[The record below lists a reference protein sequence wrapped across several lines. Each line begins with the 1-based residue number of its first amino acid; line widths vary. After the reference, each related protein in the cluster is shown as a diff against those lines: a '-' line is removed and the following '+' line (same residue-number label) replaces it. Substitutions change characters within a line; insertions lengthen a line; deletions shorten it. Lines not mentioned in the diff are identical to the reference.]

1 MFSIQQ
7 PSNVP
12 KNQVKKNQ
20 EVIVSLDP
28 GKPPKT
34 PVIHTGPRF
43 MRPVHF
49 DHDDHDDDD
58 YLEDDSDSDDD
69 DDDNRSILVF
79 RSAVHPVAIERQVIP
94 PTFKP
99 AIPRAQPAF
108 ALPTRKSVILPTG
121 RPLPAPSVRPVDRS
135 VGRPVISTS
144 VHMESLPAG
153 CLLSESLIACGNTR
167 LTQIPII
174 KDAGVRSLFLAGE
187 VRAVHLAHE
196 D

>member
-1 MFSIQQ
+1 M
-7 PSNVP
+7 
-12 KNQVKKNQ
+12 KKNQ
-20 EVIVSLDP
+20 EVIASLDP

-34 PVIHTGPRF
+34 PVIPTGPQF

-69 DDDNRSILVF
+69 DDENRSILVF
-79 RSAVHPVAIERQVIP
+79 RSAVRPVAIERRVIP
-94 PTFKP
+94 PTFKL
-99 AIPRAQPAF
+99 AQPAF

-121 RPLPAPSVRPVDRS
+121 RPLPAPSGQLVVRGI
-135 VGRPVISTS
+135 GRPIISTS

-167 LTQIPII
+167 LTKMPII